1 MKARRIDLS
10 AKRMSAYVIAL
21 FMFVFF
27 YYACFHCGAA
37 IGDFIACSP
46 LATIVRHFVFGLG
59 CLTIGVALA
68 IKTLHRRETPALMS
82 DDAAVKY
89 FAAALFLVPS
99 SCFVFAATTRCDFL
113 GFQVSSA
120 IVLFLFGCHVALRAK
135 RRRMVLVYI
144 VELLLFGGWSPSL

>member
-10 AKRMSAYVIAL
+10 AKRMSAHVIAL
-21 FMFVFF
+21 FMFAFL

-37 IGDFIACSP
+37 IGDFIVCSP
-46 LATIVRHFVFGLG
+46 LASAVRHVVFGLG
-59 CLTIGVALA
+59 CLTVGMALA
-68 IKTLHRRETPALMS
+68 IKTLHKWETPTLMS
-82 DDAAVKY
+82 DDVAVKY

-113 GFQVSSA
+113 GFQISSA

-135 RRRMVLVYI
+135 HRCMVLVYL